1 MLLHY
6 PIQYLGQERS
16 YHSLTQIISLLFG
29 VIEYIYQTNCMFI
42 TMVFANVSVLVVGS
56 IPTGVCTPCK
66 IAPGTGLL
74 TETLH
79 IDMSFD

>member
-1 MLLHY
+1 
-6 PIQYLGQERS
+6 
-16 YHSLTQIISLLFG
+16 
-29 VIEYIYQTNCMFI
+29 MFI